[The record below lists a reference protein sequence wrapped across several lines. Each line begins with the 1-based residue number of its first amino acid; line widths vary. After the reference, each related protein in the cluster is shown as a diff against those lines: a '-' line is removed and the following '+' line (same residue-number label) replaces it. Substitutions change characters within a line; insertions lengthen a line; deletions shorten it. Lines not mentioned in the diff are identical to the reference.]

1 MMINSFSFH
10 LSKKTHII
18 SFNSEWKS
26 CWVENSWL
34 KVFFFLLAL
43 WICYT
48 TFFRPAEFLLKNQ
61 QIPLWAFLV
70 YNKFFFF
77 LADFEIISLSL
88 IFEILNIIC
97 FVTDLHEFIL
107 FGTLRASWTWMSVS
121 YRGLGKF
128 SVAISPSFLALSFS
142 SWSSVITIMKMIFH
156 SMSYQ
161 GPLLYVYFLPP
172 NCVLFIYL
180 FTFIFNY
187 SWCTILFYI
196 RFGCTI

>member
-48 TFFRPAEFLLKNQ
+48 TFFWPAEFLLKNQ

-77 LADFEIISLSL
+77 SWWFWDNLFIFNIWNFKYNLFCYRFAWIYLIWNSTSFLDLNVCFLPWIREVFSCYFSKFSGPFFFFLIFCDHYNENDISLDVIPRSL
-88 IFEILNIIC
+88 IVCL
-97 FVTDLHEFIL
+97 
-107 FGTLRASWTWMSVS
+107 
-121 YRGLGKF
+121 
-128 SVAISPSFLALSFS
+128 
-142 SWSSVITIMKMIFH
+142 
-156 SMSYQ
+156 
-161 GPLLYVYFLPP
+161 LPP
-172 NCVLFIYL
+172 TQLCVIYLFIY
-180 FTFIFNY
+180 
-187 SWCTILFYI
+187 FY
-196 RFGCTI
+196 FQL